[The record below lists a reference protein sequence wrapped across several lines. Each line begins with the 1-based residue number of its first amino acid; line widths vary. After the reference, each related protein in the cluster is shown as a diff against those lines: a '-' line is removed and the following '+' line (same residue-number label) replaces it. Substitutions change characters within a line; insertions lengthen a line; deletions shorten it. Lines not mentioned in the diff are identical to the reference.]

1 LGIIVIFP
9 KFYHPGI
16 WRVAMASTYCPECD
30 TQISMSKT
38 AREGDSITCKSC
50 GAYLKVINIDPFEL
64 DWEDFEEELDDDDFE
79 LDDDW

>member
-1 LGIIVIFP
+1 
-9 KFYHPGI
+9 
-16 WRVAMASTYCPECD
+16 
-30 TQISMSKT
+30 MSKT

-79 LDDDW
+79 VDDDW